1 MTPKIKIT
9 AVRKVFA
16 VAAVLTVLT
25 AVPAL
30 ADRPTGQ
37 GSVTT
42 IALEDGSEVILHP
55 DSTWSYKN
63 AALATDENGE
73 VYIPLKTNVL
83 WLKSDYTYT
92 FVKSQPPKS
101 NRPKSY
107 PQIDAAGTS
116 TMPSLDVATKT
127 AINQAYDKAAAGMDK
142 YVQSKD
148 KKAKAYLLACLKDEI
163 KENELDQA
171 YNQTKAGWKADAKI
185 SIPGYRVQRI
195 IECLDTQ
202 LAPSEEEAAAKAA
215 EKEAAK
221 KKK

>member
-1 MTPKIKIT
+1 MISKRKFA
-9 AVRKVFA
+9 AVGTMFA
-16 VAAVLTVLT
+16 VVAVLTALT

-30 ADRPTGQ
+30 ADKQ
-37 GSVTT
+37 ISSAVTT
-42 IALEDGSEVILHP
+42 ITLEDGSEVVLHP

-63 AALATDENGE
+63 ATLAPDDDGE
-73 VYIPLKTNVL
+73 VYIPLKNNVL
-83 WLKSDYTYT
+83 WLRSDYTYT

-107 PQIDAAGTS
+107 AQVDAVGTS

-127 AINQAYDKAAAGMDK
+127 AVNQVYDKVATNLGK
-142 YVQSKD
+142 YIMSKE
-148 KKAKAYLLACLKDEI
+148 KNAKAYLLACIKDEI
-163 KENELDQA
+163 KENELEQA
-171 YNQTKAGWKADAKI
+171 YVQTKAGWKADAKV
-185 SIPGYRVQRI
+185 SIPGYRILRI

-202 LAPSEEEAAAKAA
+202 LAPSEEAAAAKEA

>member
-9 AVRKVFA
+9 AVGKIFA
-16 VAAVLTVLT
+16 VAAILTVLT

-30 ADRPTGQ
+30 ADRQ
-37 GSVTT
+37 ISGSVTT
-42 IALEDGSEVILHP
+42 VNLEDGSEVILHP

-63 AALATDENGE
+63 ATLSADDNGD

-83 WLKSDYTYT
+83 WLRPDYTYT

-107 PQIDAAGTS
+107 PQADAAGTA

-127 AINQAYDKAAAGMDK
+127 AVNQVYDKVAANLSK
-142 YVQSKD
+142 YVVSKD
-148 KKAKAYLLACLKDEI
+148 KKAKDYLLACIKNEV

-171 YNQTKAGWKADAKI
+171 YNQTKAGWKADAKV

-202 LAPSEEEAAAKAA
+202 LAP
-215 EKEAAK
+215 
-221 KKK
+221 

>member
-1 MTPKIKIT
+1 MTPKIKD
-9 AVRKVFA
+9 AYVRTLLAA
-16 VAAVLTVLT
+16 VAVLALST
-25 AVPAL
+25 AAPVL
-30 ADRPTGQ
+30 ADRQ
-37 GSVTT
+37 ISGSVTT
-42 IALEDGSEVILHP
+42 ISLEDGSEVILHP

-63 AALATDENGE
+63 ATLAADDNGD

-107 PQIDAAGTS
+107 PQVDAAGTA

-127 AINQAYDKAAAGMDK
+127 AVNQVYDKAAANMDK
-142 YVQSKD
+142 YIMSKD
-148 KKAKAYLLACLKDEI
+148 KKAKAYLLACIKNEV

-171 YNQTKAGWKADAKI
+171 YNQTKAGWKADAKL

-202 LAPSEEEAAAKAA
+202 LAPA
-215 EKEAAK
+215 E
-221 KKK
+221 

>member
-1 MTPKIKIT
+1 MASKRKIT
-9 AVRKVFA
+9 VVGTVLA
-16 VAAVLTVLT
+16 VAALLTMAA
-25 AVPAL
+25 AVPSL
-30 ADRPTGQ
+30 AAP

-55 DSTWSYKN
+55 DSSWSYKN
-63 AALATDENGE
+63 ATLAPDDNGD

-83 WLKSDYTYT
+83 WLRSDYTYT

-107 PQIDAAGTS
+107 PQVNAVGSS

-127 AINQAYDKAAAGMDK
+127 AVNQVYDKAAAGMEK
-142 YVQSKD
+142 YVMSKD
-148 KKAKAYLLACLKDEI
+148 KKAKAYLLACVKDEV
-163 KENELDQA
+163 KENELEQA
-171 YNQTKAGWKADAKI
+171 YVQTKAGWKADAKVA
-185 SIPGYRVQRI
+185 IPGYRVMRI

-202 LAPSEEEAAAKAA
+202 LAPAEEETAAKEA